1 MKLCVNYLEETKALL
16 EEGKID
22 FIDYIKLFSI
32 NGDWSPLSW
41 CIQRKDVMFH
51 GIIGEHE
58 SNVGEIDFLKG
69 RDLEKQREIFEISR
83 TPYISTHINARY
95 GEIPKEENALKIIV
109 NNVELLR
116 KEFQRAIILENVPVP
131 LEREDTRFYSQPE
144 FISKVIEETGCGF
157 LLDLGHAR
165 VAAERLNIPFDEY
178 ISRLPMH
185 RLIETHLAG
194 CMECV
199 DGGITANHSKMNEED
214 YLFLEDLLK
223 ETQTL
228 RVVTLEYGT
237 IKSGITKRS
246 CPVVSYGK
254 IDEQAKREVYEQLIR
269 LKQMLGK

>member
-41 CIQRKDVMFH
+41 CIQHKDVMFH

-69 RDLEKQREIFEISR
+69 RDLEKQREIFEISH

-95 GEIPKEENALKIIV
+95 GEIPQEENALKIIV
-109 NNVELLR
+109 NNVEMLR
-116 KEFQRAIILENVPVP
+116 KEFQKEIILENVPVQKD
-131 LEREDTRFYSQPE
+131 REETRFYSQPE

-157 LLDLGHAR
+157 LLDIGHAR
-165 VAAERLNIPFDEY
+165 VAADRLHIQFEEY
-178 ISRLPMH
+178 INQLPMH
-185 RLIETHLAG
+185 RLVETHLAG
-194 CMECV
+194 CMECL
-199 DGGITANHSKMNEED
+199 DGDIIANHSKMNEED
-214 YLFLEDLLK
+214 YVFLENLLK
-223 ETQTL
+223 ETKTL

-237 IKSGITKRS
+237 IKEGLTKKP
-246 CPVVSYGK
+246 CPVVQYGT
-254 IDEQAKREVYEQLIR
+254 INVQAKTEVYEQLMR
-269 LKQMLGK
+269 LKEMIR